1 MKVKAGM
8 MQKDNIIIRDAL
20 VTDIERLC
28 DIDNDCFSQPWSAVS
43 FLNEME
49 HDFSVCYVAY
59 TDDTVVGYINAR
71 TMYDETDINNVAV
84 SPLYRKRGIG
94 EKLVRHLCDKEQ
106 DSITKINL
114 EVRLSNCNA
123 IHLYT
128 KCGFEKTGERKNFYE
143 HPVETAVL
151 MSKSK

>member
-8 MQKDNIIIRDAL
+8 MQKDNITIRKAL
-20 VTDIERLC
+20 VSDINRLC
-28 DIDNDCFSQPWSAVS
+28 EIDRECFSQPWSEIS

-49 HDFSVCYVAY
+49 HDFSICYVACS
-59 TDDTVVGYINAR
+59 DDKITGYINAR
-71 TMYDETDINNVAV
+71 IMYDEIDINNVAV
-84 SPLYRKRGIG
+84 SPLYRKNGIG
-94 EKLVRHLCDKEQ
+94 EKLVRYLCDNADE
-106 DSITKINL
+106 SIRRINL

-128 KCGFEKTGERKNFYE
+128 KCGFDRIGERKEFYE

-151 MSKSK
+151 MAKVK